1 LKRQLGSIA
10 DINLDIHAHHLSY
23 DPDKT
28 MPRLTKISALPDL
41 SIKLKPFK
49 SPFLPET
56 LMSPAPKSKE
66 PPEPKLV
73 SVNAEKLEPID
84 EKSEYHEHAIKAA

>member
-1 LKRQLGSIA
+1 
-10 DINLDIHAHHLSY
+10 
-23 DPDKT
+23 
-28 MPRLTKISALPDL
+28 
-41 SIKLKPFK
+41 
-49 SPFLPET
+49 
-56 LMSPAPKSKE
+56 MSPAPKSKE